1 MVENFKNISE
11 QHFKDTLRSYIQIPV
26 WCILKHLTVEV
37 FMDTL
42 KSRIS
47 KLHIKR
53 SFRGLPGLFF
63 KFSFSVFIP
72 KNFSFTVWCSLR
84 FTGFRFRVFDFRYS
98 RETLLGFR
106 IWYPMRFSV
115 FFYLGSGF
123 SLIWPAIMCNH
134 WLWIAAKPLY
144 APLVITVSDRLEFW

>member
-11 QHFKDTLRSYIQIPV
+11 EHFKDTLQSYIQIPV
-26 WCILKHLTVEV
+26 SCILKHLTVEV

-47 KLHIKR
+47 KFLKGHSEVFQG
-53 SFRGLPGLFF
+53 SFLSSAFRCL
-63 KFSFSVFIP
+63 SQ
-72 KNFSFTVWCSLR
+72 KNFRFSVWCSLR

-134 WLWIAAKPLY
+134 WLWIAAKPL
-144 APLVITVSDRLEFW
+144 